1 MSLLPLSGGVFMGWA
16 LGALDSANVFGTAV
30 ASRVISFRK
39 ATLLCSV
46 MVILGAVL
54 QGEAGMHTYRDLAE
68 QNLRTVL
75 VASVAAGLA
84 VTFMILKA
92 LPISASQ
99 SMVGAIAGIG
109 LASDT
114 VNWSGLTTILICWVA
129 TPIGSLLIGM
139 VVYKLLS
146 LFFTRVPM
154 GILTRDQLIW
164 GGLVVVG
171 CYGAYTLGAN
181 NVANVTGIYSG
192 QFTALGLTDLHLALL
207 GGLFISFGTL
217 TYSKKMMIAVG
228 TGIMRLDALMS
239 LVAVTSMAI
248 TVHIFAIV
256 GIPVSTSHAL
266 VGAICGIGFLTG
278 GSGLK
283 LERIRTISL
292 AWLFT
297 PLLSLILSSAGY
309 AIFC

>member
-1 MSLLPLSGGVFMGWA
+1 MSFLPLSGGVFMGWA
-16 LGALDSANVFGTAV
+16 LGANDSANVFGTAV

-39 ATLLCSV
+39 AALLCSA
-46 MVILGAVL
+46 MVILGALL
-54 QGEAGMHTYRDLAE
+54 QGEAGMHTYRDLAA
-68 QNLRTVL
+68 QNLRTVM
-75 VASVAAGLA
+75 VATIAAALA
-84 VTFMILKA
+84 VTFMTFKA
-92 LPISASQ
+92 LPVSASQ
-99 SMVGAIAGIG
+99 SMVGAITGIG

-114 VNWSGLTTILICWVA
+114 VNWSGLIKILICWVA

-146 LFFTRVPM
+146 HFFTRVPM

-171 CYGAYTLGAN
+171 CYGAYALGAN

-192 QFTALGLTDLHLALL
+192 QFTELGLTDLHLALL
-207 GGLFISFGTL
+207 GGLSISFGTL
-217 TYSKKMMIAVG
+217 TYSKKVMLAVG
-228 TGIMRLDALMS
+228 AGIMRLDALMS

-248 TVHIFAIV
+248 TVHIFAILGV
-256 GIPVSTSHAL
+256 PVSTSHAV

-278 GSGLK
+278 GGGLK
-283 LERIRTISL
+283 IERLRTISL

-297 PLLSLILSSAGY
+297 PLLSLILSSAGF